1 MPAILFDPSSD
12 EPFVLSRSRVDN
24 FLECSRCFYLTN
36 RVGIARPP
44 SFPFNLNNAVDE
56 LLKNEFDIYREK
68 QEPHPIMLE
77 NKINALPYQHPD
89 LEEWRE
95 SLRHGV
101 KRKHKKTNLILRGG
115 LDLSLIH
122 ISEPTRPC

>member
-1 MPAILFDPSSD
+1 MPAKLFNPNSE
-12 EPFVLSRSRVDN
+12 EPFVLSRSRIDN

-68 QEPHPIMLE
+68 GKPHPIM
-77 NKINALPYQHPD
+77 
-89 LEEWRE
+89 EW
-95 SLRHGV
+95 V
-101 KRKHKKTNLILRGG
+101 T
-115 LDLSLIH
+115 
-122 ISEPTRPC
+122 

>member
-56 LLKNEFDIYREK
+56 LLKNEFDIYDAIDELLDSFKSKIITEK
-68 QEPHPIMLE
+68 DFHSNSLE
-77 NKINALPYQHPD
+77 TITDFFKD
-89 LEEWRE
+89 KER
-95 SLRHGV
+95 S
-101 KRKHKKTNLILRGG
+101 
-115 LDLSLIH
+115 LSLQ
-122 ISEPTRPC
+122 